1 MGRMKLVQSIGV
13 WGDSVMKGV
22 VYDESKSKYTL
33 LSENGADK
41 ASRKLGLRL
50 FNRSRMGCTVTKGLQ
65 LLKKDLQ
72 RPDAAC
78 DAALIEFGGND
89 CDYDWAQVAARP
101 EQDHQPRT
109 PLPLFISQLRDMIE
123 LVRQKGMQP
132 VMMTLPPLHAQRYF
146 DFFTRDGLSGDSILR
161 WLGDV
166 QHIYRWHERYNTAVM
181 RVAQECGCPLADVRD
196 AFLAERDYGDL
207 LCADGIH
214 PNAKGHALMES
225 VLEGFGY
232 AFRRD
237 GILAV

>member
-1 MGRMKLVQSIGV
+1 MKLVQSIGV

-22 VYDESKSKYTL
+22 VYDENKSKYTL

-50 FNRSRMGCTVTKGLQ
+50 FNRSRMGCTVTNGLQ
-65 LLKKDLQ
+65 LLTTDRQ
-72 RPDAAC
+72 RPEAAC

-89 CDYDWAQVAARP
+89 CDYDWAQVAAHP
-101 EQDHQPRT
+101 EQDHQPKT
-109 PLPLFISQLRDMIE
+109 PLPLFIAQLRDMID

-146 DFFTRDGLSGDSILR
+146 DFFTRNGLSGDSILR

-166 QHIYRWHERYNTAVM
+166 QHIYRWHERYNAAVM

-232 AFRRD
+232 SFRRD

>member
-1 MGRMKLVQSIGV
+1 MKLVQSIGV

-22 VYDESKSKYTL
+22 VYDENKSKYTL

-72 RPDAAC
+72 RPEAAC
-78 DAALIEFGGND
+78 DTALIEFGGND
-89 CDYDWAQVAARP
+89 CDYDWAQVAAHP
-101 EQDHQPRT
+101 EQDHQPKT
-109 PLPLFISQLRDMIE
+109 PLPLFIAQLRDMID

-146 DFFTRDGLSGDSILR
+146 DFFTRNGLSGDSILR

-166 QHIYRWHERYNTAVM
+166 QHIYRWHERYNAAVV

-232 AFRRD
+232 SFRRD

>member
-1 MGRMKLVQSIGV
+1 MKLVQSIGV

-22 VYDESKSKYTL
+22 VYDENKSKYTL

-72 RPDAAC
+72 RPEAAC

-89 CDYDWAQVAARP
+89 CDYDWAQVAAHP
-101 EQDHQPRT
+101 EQDHQPKT
-109 PLPLFISQLRDMIE
+109 PLPLFIAQLRDMID

-146 DFFTRDGLSGDSILR
+146 DFFTRNGLSGDSILR

-166 QHIYRWHERYNTAVM
+166 QHLSRWQERYNAAVM

-232 AFRRD
+232 SFRRD

>member
-1 MGRMKLVQSIGV
+1 MKLVQSIGV

-22 VYDESKSKYTL
+22 VYDENKSKYTL

-72 RPDAAC
+72 RPEAAC

-89 CDYDWAQVAARP
+89 CDYDWAQVAAHP
-101 EQDHQPRT
+101 EQDHQPKT
-109 PLPLFISQLRDMIE
+109 PLPLFIAQLRDMID

-146 DFFTRDGLSGDSILR
+146 DFFTRNGLSGDSILR

-166 QHIYRWHERYNTAVM
+166 QHIYRWHERYNAAVM

-196 AFLAERDYGDL
+196 AFLAERDCGDL

-232 AFRRD
+232 SFRRD

>member
-1 MGRMKLVQSIGV
+1 MKLVQSIGV

-22 VYDESKSKYTL
+22 VYDENKSKYTL

-72 RPDAAC
+72 RPEAAC

-89 CDYDWAQVAARP
+89 CDYDWAQVAAHP
-101 EQDHQPRT
+101 EQDHQPKT
-109 PLPLFISQLRDMIE
+109 PLPLFIAQLRDMID

-146 DFFTRDGLSGDSILR
+146 DFFTRNGLSGDRILR
-161 WLGDV
+161 WRGDV
-166 QHIYRWHERYNTAVM
+166 QHIYRWHERYNAAVM

-232 AFRRD
+232 SFRRD

>member
-1 MGRMKLVQSIGV
+1 MKTVRSVGI

-22 VYDESKSKYTL
+22 VFDEGRGKYSL
-33 LSENGADK
+33 LPENGAER

-50 FNRSRMGCTVTKGLQ
+50 FNRSRMGCTVTKGLS

-72 RPDAAC
+72 KPEAGC

-89 CDYDWAQVAARP
+89 CDYDWEQVALAP
-101 EQDHQPRT
+101 EKEHQPHT
-109 PLPLFISQLRDMIE
+109 PLPQFMAGLRDMVS
-123 LVRQKGMQP
+123 LVRQKGIEP
-132 VMMTLPPLHAQRYF
+132 VLMTLPPIHAQRYF
-146 DFFTRDGLSGDSILR
+146 DFFTRTGLSRDNVLY

-166 QHIYRWHERYNTAVM
+166 QHIYRWHERYSLAVS
-181 RVAQECGCPLADVRD
+181 RVARECDCPLADVRD

-207 LCADGIH
+207 LCLDGIH
-214 PNAKGHALMES
+214 PNEKGHSLIER

-232 AFRRD
+232 SFRQK

>member
-1 MGRMKLVQSIGV
+1 MKLVQSIGV

-22 VYDESKSKYTL
+22 VYDENKSKYTL

-72 RPDAAC
+72 RPEAAC

-89 CDYDWAQVAARP
+89 CDYDWAQVAAHP
-101 EQDHQPRT
+101 EQDHQPKT
-109 PLPLFISQLRDMIE
+109 PLPLFIAQLRDMID

-146 DFFTRDGLSGDSILR
+146 DFFTRNGLSGDSILR

-166 QHIYRWHERYNTAVM
+166 QHIYRWHERYNAAVM

-196 AFLAERDYGDL
+196 AFLAEPDYRDL

-232 AFRRD
+232 SFRRD

>member
-1 MGRMKLVQSIGV
+1 MKLVQSIGV

-22 VYDESKSKYTL
+22 VYDENKSKYTL

-72 RPDAAC
+72 RPEAAC

-89 CDYDWAQVAARP
+89 CDYDWAQVAAHP
-101 EQDHQPRT
+101 EQDHQPKT
-109 PLPLFISQLRDMIE
+109 PLPLFIAQLRDMID

-146 DFFTRDGLSGDSILR
+146 DFFTRNGLSGDSILR

-166 QHIYRWHERYNTAVM
+166 QHIYRWHERYNAAVM

-225 VLEGFGY
+225 VLEGVGY
-232 AFRRD
+232 SFRRD